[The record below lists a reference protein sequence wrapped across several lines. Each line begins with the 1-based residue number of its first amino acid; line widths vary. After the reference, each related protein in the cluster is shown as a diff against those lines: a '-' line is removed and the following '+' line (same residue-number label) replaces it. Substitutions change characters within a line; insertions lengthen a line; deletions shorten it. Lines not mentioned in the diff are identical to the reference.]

1 MRVKSV
7 KITLN
12 DSAIAKIEESKE
24 KAMRI
29 VLDAVENDVS
39 MRQVV
44 PFRDGDLKDSVS
56 TGIFKDTDKVIGWI
70 GWNTPYARRLYF
82 HPEYNFRQ
90 DKHAN
95 AQGLWM
101 EYYQRENKGFQWLQ
115 EAYAT
120 ALKMSAG
127 GVIK

>member
-1 MRVKSV
+1 MKAKAS
-7 KITLN
+7 IQLN
-12 DSAIAKIEESKE
+12 DAAIAKIADGQE
-24 KAMRI
+24 KAMKI
-29 VLDAVENDVS
+29 LLEGLKTDVS
-39 MRQVV
+39 ERQVV
-44 PFRDGDLKDSVS
+44 PYRDGLLKDSVS
-56 TGIFKDTDKVIGWI
+56 TGTMVKGDYTLGWI

-101 EYYQRENKGFQWLQ
+101 TYYEHGPGSDWIKKSF
-115 EAYAT
+115 AV
-120 ALKMSAG
+120 ALKIAAK